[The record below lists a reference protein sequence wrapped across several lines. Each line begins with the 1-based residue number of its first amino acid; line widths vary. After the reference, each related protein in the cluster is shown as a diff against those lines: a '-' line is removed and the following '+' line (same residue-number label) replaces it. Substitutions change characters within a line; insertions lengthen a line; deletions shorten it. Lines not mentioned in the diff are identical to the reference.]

1 MNEVNNNK
9 AVEIELKQLNRN
21 LEIMLGAITE
31 ELREVKQ
38 ENRELNRKLSKI
50 IDMKYEDRIKNE
62 KIAGLTDEE
71 IENLLNEVDMD

>member
-21 LEIMLGAITE
+21 LEIMLGEITE

-38 ENRELNRKLSKI
+38 ENRELNRKISKI
-50 IDMKYEDRIKNE
+50 IDIMYEDRIKNE
-62 KIAGLTDEE
+62 KIKGLTDEE
-71 IENLLNEVDMD
+71 IENLLNEVDVE

>member
-31 ELREVKQ
+31 ELREVKR

-50 IDMKYEDRIKNE
+50 IDMKYEDRIK
-62 KIAGLTDEE
+62 IQGLTDEE
-71 IENLLNEVDMD
+71 IENLLNEVDMN

>member
-1 MNEVNNNK
+1 MNT
-9 AVEIELKQLNRN
+9 EIELKQLNRN

-62 KIAGLTDEE
+62 KIKGLTDEE